1 MTVFP
6 YKNNTLGKKKQ
17 VALMF
22 DNISP
27 RYDLLNHM
35 LSFGIDRVWRRKAIN
50 LLISHQPKQ
59 ILDIATGTG
68 DFALQAL
75 KLNPDSVTGIDI
87 SEGMIKQGRQKINK
101 RNLTNKIEL
110 LLGDSENLAFE
121 DNKFSAVIVAFG
133 VRNFENLS
141 KGLSEMYRVL
151 NKNGKVVI
159 LEFSK
164 PSRFPFKQVYNLYFK
179 YVLPII
185 GKMVSR
191 DHSAYTYL
199 PESVQVF
206 PEGNDF
212 LTILSNVGFKEVRC
226 IPLTF
231 GISSIYTGTK
241 A

>member
-1 MTVFP
+1 MTVLP

-22 DNISP
+22 DNISH

-35 LSFGIDRVWRRKAIN
+35 LSFGIDRIWRRKAIN
-50 LLISHQPKQ
+50 LLKSKHPRQ

-68 DFALQAL
+68 DFAIQAM
-75 KLNPDSVTGIDI
+75 KLNPESVTGIDI
-87 SEGMIKQGRQKINK
+87 SEGMINQGRQKIEK
-101 RNLTNKIEL
+101 RNLNNKVEL

-121 DNKFSAVIVAFG
+121 DNKFGAVIVAFG

-151 NKNGKVVI
+151 NKNGTVVI

-179 YVLPII
+179 YILPII

-231 GISSIYTGTK
+231 GISSIYTGIK

>member
-35 LSFGIDRVWRRKAIN
+35 LSFGIDRIWRRKAIN
-50 LLISHQPKQ
+50 LLISHHPKQ

-75 KLNPDSVTGIDI
+75 KLNPEKVTGIDI
-87 SEGMIKQGRQKINK
+87 SEGMIKQGRQKIKK
-101 RNLTNKIEL
+101 RNLNDKIEL

-164 PSRFPFKQVYNLYFK
+164 PSKFPFKQVYNLYFK
-179 YVLPII
+179 YILPII

>member
-1 MTVFP
+1 MTVVP

-50 LLISHQPKQ
+50 LLKSHYPKQ

-68 DFALQAL
+68 DFAIQAL
-75 KLNPDSVTGIDI
+75 KLNPDSIKGIDI
-87 SEGMIKQGRQKINK
+87 SEGMIKQGQQKIIK
-101 RNLTNKIEL
+101 RNLNNKIEL
-110 LLGDSENLAFE
+110 MLGDSENLAFE

-133 VRNFENLS
+133 VRNFENLN

-164 PSRFPFKQVYNLYFK
+164 PSKFPFKQVYNLYFK
-179 YVLPII
+179 YILPII

-206 PEGNDF
+206 PEGDDF

-241 A
+241 E

>member
-1 MTVFP
+1 MTVVP

-50 LLISHQPKQ
+50 LLKSHPPKQ

-68 DFALQAL
+68 DFAIQAL
-75 KLNPDSVTGIDI
+75 KLNPESIKGIDI
-87 SEGMIKQGRQKINK
+87 SEGMIKQGQQKIIN
-101 RNLTNKIEL
+101 RNLDNKIEL
-110 LLGDSENLAFE
+110 MLGDSENLVFE
-121 DNKFSAVIVAFG
+121 DNKFGAVIVAFG
-133 VRNFENLS
+133 VRNFENLN

-164 PSRFPFKQVYNLYFK
+164 PSKFPFKQVYNLYFK
-179 YVLPII
+179 YILPII

-206 PEGNDF
+206 PEGDDF

-241 A
+241 D

>member
-6 YKNNTLGKKKQ
+6 YKDNTLGKKKQ
-17 VALMF
+17 VAMMF

-35 LSFGIDRVWRRKAIN
+35 LSFGIDRIWRRKAVN
-50 LLISHQPKQ
+50 LLISHHPRQ

-75 KLNPDSVTGIDI
+75 KLNPEKVTGIDI

-101 RNLTNKIEL
+101 RNLNDKIEL

-164 PSRFPFKQVYNLYFK
+164 PSKFPFKQVYNLYFK

-185 GKMVSR
+185 GKMVSS

>member
-1 MTVFP
+1 MTVVP

-50 LLISHQPKQ
+50 LLKSHHPKQ

-68 DFALQAL
+68 DFAIQAL
-75 KLNPDSVTGIDI
+75 KLNPESIKGIDI
-87 SEGMIKQGRQKINK
+87 SEGMIKQGQQKIIN
-101 RNLTNKIEL
+101 RNLDNKIEL
-110 LLGDSENLAFE
+110 MLGDSENLAFE

-133 VRNFENLS
+133 VRNFENLD

-164 PSRFPFKQVYNLYFK
+164 PSKFPFKQVYNLYFK
-179 YVLPII
+179 YILPII

-206 PEGNDF
+206 PEGDDF

-231 GISSIYTGTK
+231 GISSIYIGTK
-241 A
+241 D

>member
-1 MTVFP
+1 MTVVP
-6 YKNNTLGKKKQ
+6 YKNNALGKKKQ

-27 RYDLLNHM
+27 KYDLLNHM
-35 LSFGIDRVWRRKAIN
+35 LSFGIDRIWRRKAIN
-50 LLISHQPKQ
+50 LLKPHHPEQ

-68 DFALQAL
+68 DFAIQAL
-75 KLNPDSVTGIDI
+75 KLNPESIKGIDI
-87 SEGMIKQGRQKINK
+87 SEGMIEQGKEKIIK
-101 RNLTNKIEL
+101 RNLENKIEL
-110 LLGDSENLAFE
+110 MLGDSENLVFE

-133 VRNFENLS
+133 VRNFENLN

-164 PSRFPFKQVYNLYFK
+164 PSKFPFKQVYNLYFK
-179 YVLPII
+179 YILPII

-212 LTILSNVGFKEVRC
+212 LTILSNIGFKEVRC

-241 A
+241 E

>member
-27 RYDLLNHM
+27 KYDLLNHM
-35 LSFGIDRVWRRKAIN
+35 LSFGIDRIWRRKAIN
-50 LLISHQPKQ
+50 LLISHHPKQ

-75 KLNPDSVTGIDI
+75 KLNPEKVTGIDI

-101 RNLTNKIEL
+101 RNLNDKIEL

-151 NKNGKVVI
+151 NNNGKVVI

-164 PSRFPFKQVYNLYFK
+164 PSKFPFKQVYNLYFK

>member
-1 MTVFP
+1 MTVVP

-50 LLISHQPKQ
+50 LLKSHPPKQ

-68 DFALQAL
+68 DFAIQAL
-75 KLNPDSVTGIDI
+75 KLNPESIKGIDI
-87 SEGMIKQGRQKINK
+87 SEGMIKQGQQKIIK
-101 RNLTNKIEL
+101 RNLDNKIEL
-110 LLGDSENLAFE
+110 MLGDSENLVFE

-164 PSRFPFKQVYNLYFK
+164 PSKFPFKQVYNLYFK
-179 YVLPII
+179 YILPII

-206 PEGNDF
+206 PEGDDF

-241 A
+241 E

>member
-27 RYDLLNHM
+27 KYDLLNHM
-35 LSFGIDRVWRRKAIN
+35 LSFGIDRIWRRKAVN
-50 LLISHQPKQ
+50 LLISHHPKQ

-75 KLNPDSVTGIDI
+75 KLNPEKVTGIDI

-101 RNLTNKIEL
+101 RNLNDKIEL

-151 NKNGKVVI
+151 NNNGKVVI

-164 PSRFPFKQVYNLYFK
+164 PSKFPFKQVYNLYFK

>member
-35 LSFGIDRVWRRKAIN
+35 LSFGIDRIWRRKAIN
-50 LLISHQPKQ
+50 LLISHHPKQ

-75 KLNPDSVTGIDI
+75 KLNPEKVTGIDI
-87 SEGMIKQGRQKINK
+87 SEGMIKQGRQKIKK
-101 RNLTNKIEL
+101 RNLNDKIEL

-164 PSRFPFKQVYNLYFK
+164 PSKFPFKQVYNLYFK

>member
-1 MTVFP
+1 MTVVP

-50 LLISHQPKQ
+50 LLKSHYHKQ

-68 DFALQAL
+68 DFAIQAL
-75 KLNPDSVTGIDI
+75 KLNPDSIKGIDI
-87 SEGMIKQGRQKINK
+87 SEGMIKQGQQKIIK
-101 RNLTNKIEL
+101 RNLNNKIEL
-110 LLGDSENLAFE
+110 MLGDSENLAFE

-133 VRNFENLS
+133 VRNFENLN

-164 PSRFPFKQVYNLYFK
+164 PSKFPFKQVYNLYFK
-179 YVLPII
+179 YILPII

-206 PEGNDF
+206 PEGDDF

-241 A
+241 E

>member
-1 MTVFP
+1 
-6 YKNNTLGKKKQ
+6 
-17 VALMF
+17 
-22 DNISP
+22 
-27 RYDLLNHM
+27 
-35 LSFGIDRVWRRKAIN
+35 
-50 LLISHQPKQ
+50 
-59 ILDIATGTG
+59 LDIATGTG
-68 DFALQAL
+68 DFAIQAL
-75 KLNPDSVTGIDI
+75 KLNPEKVTGIDI
-87 SEGMIKQGRQKINK
+87 SEGMIRQGQHKISK
-101 RNLTNKIEL
+101 RNLNNKIEL
-110 LLGDSENLAFE
+110 MLGDSENLVFE

-133 VRNFENLS
+133 VRNFENLN

-164 PSRFPFKQVYNLYFK
+164 PSKFPFKQVYNLYFK
-179 YVLPII
+179 YILPII

-206 PEGNDF
+206 PEGDDF

-241 A
+241 E

>member
-1 MTVFP
+1 MTVLP

-27 RYDLLNHM
+27 RYDFLNHL
-35 LSFGIDRVWRRKAIN
+35 LSLGIDRIWRRKAIN
-50 LLISHQPKQ
+50 LLKPKHPKH

-68 DFALQAL
+68 DFAIQAL
-75 KLNPDSVTGIDI
+75 KLNPQSVIGIDI
-87 SEGMIKQGRQKINK
+87 SEGMINQGLQKIKK
-101 RNLTNKIEL
+101 RNLNNKIEL
-110 LLGDSENLAFE
+110 LPGDSENLAFE

-133 VRNFENLS
+133 VRNFENLN

-151 NKNGKVVI
+151 NKNGTVVI

-164 PSRFPFKQVYNLYFK
+164 PSKFPFKQVYNLYFK
-179 YVLPII
+179 YILPLI

-231 GISSIYTGTK
+231 GISSIYTGIK

>member
-1 MTVFP
+1 
-6 YKNNTLGKKKQ
+6 
-17 VALMF
+17 
-22 DNISP
+22 
-27 RYDLLNHM
+27 
-35 LSFGIDRVWRRKAIN
+35 
-50 LLISHQPKQ
+50 
-59 ILDIATGTG
+59 
-68 DFALQAL
+68 
-75 KLNPDSVTGIDI
+75 
-87 SEGMIKQGRQKINK
+87 
-101 RNLTNKIEL
+101 
-110 LLGDSENLAFE
+110 
-121 DNKFSAVIVAFG
+121 
-133 VRNFENLS
+133 
-141 KGLSEMYRVL
+141 MYRVL
-151 NKNGKVVI
+151 NKNGTVVI

-164 PSRFPFKQVYNLYFK
+164 PSKFPFKQVYNLYFK
-179 YVLPII
+179 YILPKI

>member
-35 LSFGIDRVWRRKAIN
+35 LSFGIDRIWRRKAIN
-50 LLISHQPKQ
+50 LLISHHPKQ

-75 KLNPDSVTGIDI
+75 KLNPEKVTGIDI
-87 SEGMIKQGRQKINK
+87 SEGMIKQGRQKIKK
-101 RNLTNKIEL
+101 RNLNDKIEL

-164 PSRFPFKQVYNLYFK
+164 PSKFPFKQVYNLYFK
-179 YVLPII
+179 YILPII

-231 GISSIYTGTK
+231 GISSIYTGIK

>member
-1 MTVFP
+1 
-6 YKNNTLGKKKQ
+6 
-17 VALMF
+17 MF

-27 RYDLLNHM
+27 RYDFLNHL
-35 LSFGIDRVWRRKAIN
+35 LSLGIDRIWRRKAIK
-50 LLISHQPKQ
+50 LLKHKHPKH

-68 DFALQAL
+68 DFAIQSL
-75 KLNPDSVTGIDI
+75 KLDPESVTGIDI
-87 SEGMIKQGRQKINK
+87 SEGMIHHGQQKIEK
-101 RNLTNKIEL
+101 RNLNDKIEL
-110 LLGDSENLAFE
+110 LIGDSENLAFE
-121 DNKFSAVIVAFG
+121 DNKFGAVIVAFG

-151 NKNGKVVI
+151 NKNGTVVI

-164 PSRFPFKQVYNLYFK
+164 PSKFPFKQVYNLYFK
-179 YVLPII
+179 YILPII

>member
-1 MTVFP
+1 MTVLP

-22 DNISP
+22 DNISH

-35 LSFGIDRVWRRKAIN
+35 LSFGIDRIWRRKAIN
-50 LLISHQPKQ
+50 LLRSNPPRQ

-68 DFALQAL
+68 DFAIQAM
-75 KLNPDSVTGIDI
+75 KLNPESVTGIDI
-87 SEGMIKQGRQKINK
+87 SEGMIDQGRQKIEK
-101 RNLTNKIEL
+101 RNLNNKVEL

-121 DNKFSAVIVAFG
+121 DNKFGAVIVAFG

-151 NKNGKVVI
+151 NKNGTVVI

-164 PSRFPFKQVYNLYFK
+164 PSKFPFKQVYNLYFK
-179 YVLPII
+179 YILPII

>member
-1 MTVFP
+1 MTVVP
-6 YKNNTLGKKKQ
+6 YKNKTIGKKKQ

-22 DNISP
+22 DNISGK
-27 RYDLLNHM
+27 YDLLNRL
-35 LSFGIDRVWRRKAIN
+35 LSFGIDRSWRKKAIK
-50 LLISHQPKQ
+50 LLSPYRPKA

-68 DFALQAL
+68 DFAIQAL
-75 KLNPDSVTGIDI
+75 SLNPDTIIGIDI
-87 SEGMIKQGRQKINK
+87 SEGMIEQGRQKIDK
-101 RNLTNKIEL
+101 KNLKHKIEL
-110 LLGDSENLAFE
+110 RKGDSENLAFK
-121 DNKFSAVIVAFG
+121 DNKFDAVIVAFG

-151 NKNGKVVI
+151 NNNGKVVI

-164 PSRFPFKQVYNLYFK
+164 PSKFPFKQVYNLYFK

-206 PEGNDF
+206 PGGNDF

>member
-1 MTVFP
+1 MTVVP

-27 RYDLLNHM
+27 KYDFLNHI
-35 LSFGIDRVWRRKAIN
+35 LSFGIDRIWRRKAIN
-50 LLISHQPKQ
+50 LLKSQHPKQ

-68 DFALQAL
+68 DFAIQAL
-75 KLNPDSVTGIDI
+75 KLDPESVTGIDI
-87 SEGMIKQGRQKINK
+87 SEGMIKQGRQKIKK
-101 RNLTNKIEL
+101 RNLNNKIEL

-121 DNKFSAVIVAFG
+121 DNKFGAVIVAFG
-133 VRNFENLS
+133 VRNFENFN

-151 NKNGKVVI
+151 NNNGHVVI

-164 PSRFPFKQVYNLYFK
+164 PSKFPFKQVYNLYFK
-179 YVLPII
+179 FILPII
-185 GKMVSR
+185 GKMVSK

-199 PESVQVF
+199 PESVQIF

>member
-1 MTVFP
+1 MTVVP

-50 LLISHQPKQ
+50 LLKSHHPKQ

-68 DFALQAL
+68 DFAIQAL
-75 KLNPDSVTGIDI
+75 KLNPESIKGIDI
-87 SEGMIKQGRQKINK
+87 SEGMIKQGQQKIIN
-101 RNLTNKIEL
+101 RNLDNKIEL
-110 LLGDSENLAFE
+110 MLGDSENLAFE

-133 VRNFENLS
+133 VRNFENLD

-164 PSRFPFKQVYNLYFK
+164 PSKFPFKQVYNLYFK
-179 YVLPII
+179 YILPII

-206 PEGNDF
+206 PEGDDF

-241 A
+241 E

>member
-1 MTVFP
+1 MTVVP
-6 YKNNTLGKKKQ
+6 YKNNALGKKKQ

-27 RYDLLNHM
+27 KYDLLNHM
-35 LSFGIDRVWRRKAIN
+35 LSFGIDRIWRRKAIN
-50 LLISHQPKQ
+50 LLKPHHPEQ

-68 DFALQAL
+68 DFAIQAL
-75 KLNPDSVTGIDI
+75 KLNPESIKGIDI
-87 SEGMIKQGRQKINK
+87 SEGMIEQGKEKIIK
-101 RNLTNKIEL
+101 RNLENKIEL
-110 LLGDSENLAFE
+110 MLGDSENLVFE

-133 VRNFENLS
+133 VRNFENLN

-164 PSRFPFKQVYNLYFK
+164 PSKFPFKQVYNLYFK
-179 YVLPII
+179 YILPII

-206 PEGNDF
+206 PEGDDF

-241 A
+241 E

>member
-1 MTVFP
+1 MTVLP
-6 YKNNTLGKKKQ
+6 YKNNNLGKKKQ

-22 DNISP
+22 DNISH
-27 RYDLLNHM
+27 RYDFLNHL
-35 LSFGIDRVWRRKAIN
+35 LSLGIDRIWRRKAIN
-50 LLISHQPKQ
+50 LLKPKHPKY

-68 DFALQAL
+68 DFAIQSL
-75 KLNPDSVTGIDI
+75 KLNPESVIGIDI
-87 SEGMIKQGRQKINK
+87 SAGMISQGKKKIEK
-101 RNLTNKIEL
+101 RNLNDKIEL
-110 LLGDSENLAFE
+110 LLGDSENLAFK

-151 NKNGKVVI
+151 NKNGTVVI

-164 PSRFPFKQVYNLYFK
+164 PSKFPFKQVYNLYFK

>member
-1 MTVFP
+1 MTVLP
-6 YKNNTLGKKKQ
+6 YKNNNLGKKKQ

-27 RYDLLNHM
+27 RYDFLNHL
-35 LSFGIDRVWRRKAIN
+35 LSLGIDRIWRKKAIN
-50 LLISHQPKQ
+50 LLKPKHPKY

-68 DFALQAL
+68 DFAIQSL
-75 KLNPDSVTGIDI
+75 KLNPESVIGIDI
-87 SEGMIKQGRQKINK
+87 SEGMIHHGQQKIKK
-101 RNLTNKIEL
+101 RNLNDKIEL

-121 DNKFSAVIVAFG
+121 DNKFGAVIVAFG

-151 NKNGKVVI
+151 NKNGTVVI

-164 PSRFPFKQVYNLYFK
+164 PSKFPFKQVYNLYFK
-179 YVLPII
+179 YILPKI

>member
-27 RYDLLNHM
+27 KYDLLNHM
-35 LSFGIDRVWRRKAIN
+35 LSFGIDRIWRRKAIN
-50 LLISHQPKQ
+50 LLISHHPKQ

-75 KLNPDSVTGIDI
+75 KLNPEKVTGIDI

-101 RNLTNKIEL
+101 RNLNDKIEL

-164 PSRFPFKQVYNLYFK
+164 PSKFPFKQVYNLYFK